1 MSSTV
6 PFQEGEEQF
15 HLLNDHKEDPALAAI
30 QDFKGKYPK
39 QLWYLFTVEMWERF
53 CFYGMRGI
61 LTIFMVGQLGLTD
74 KESNLKY
81 GAIQAFVY
89 AFTFIGGIFA
99 DKILGFKKSLF
110 FGGII
115 MIIGNLIIA
124 ASPKEFF
131 YIGITLSIIGTGF
144 FKPNISSMVGELYR
158 DGDSRRDAGFGL
170 FYAGINV
177 GALLGGALIVY
188 LGKYVSWSSAFLAAA
203 IVMALGLLTFLFTK
217 KHLGPIGDSPLK
229 ALAPNK
235 RMIREVAVYAASL
248 ISIPLIL
255 IMVQNS
261 DYTDYFMYTIAPLAI
276 IYFLVETF
284 RVKDRRFQLKL
295 LAAFVF
301 IFFYFLFNAIFEQ
314 SGGSLSLFAEKNL
327 SHQLLFF
334 SIDPNIVNNSSNSL
348 FVIVLSPLIG
358 LLWLWL
364 AGKKIEPN
372 TIIKFGIGFLFLA
385 ASFYIFYYTRFFRDA
400 NGITS
405 LNVFTLAYLVTTVGE
420 LCLGPIGMSTVT
432 KLSPKK
438 LTGMMMGLWFLSSAF
453 GQFAAG
459 KLGAEMSTADN
470 NASLMTKLFA
480 YTEGYKQLAIYAL
493 VAGIVLILISPLVK
507 KLMHEVK

>member
-1 MSSTV
+1 MSSTI
-6 PFQEGEEQF
+6 PYQEGEEQF
-15 HLLNDHKEDPALAAI
+15 HLLNEHKNDPALTAI
-30 QDFKGKYPK
+30 QSFKGKYPK

-61 LTIFMVGQLGLTD
+61 LTIFMVGQLGLSD

-115 MIIGNLIIA
+115 MILGNVVIA

-144 FKPNISSMVGELYR
+144 FKPNISSMVGELYA
-158 DGDSRRDAGFGL
+158 DGDPRRDAGFGL
-170 FYAGINV
+170 FYAGINI

-188 LGKYVSWSSAFLAAA
+188 LGKYVSWNAAFGAAA
-203 IVMALGLLTFLFTK
+203 VVMVLGLLTFLFTK

-229 ALAPNK
+229 NIAAGK
-235 RMIREVAVYAASL
+235 RAGREIAVYAASL

-255 IMVQNS
+255 IMVQNT
-261 DYTDYFMYTIAPLAI
+261 DYTDYFMYTIAPAAI
-276 IYFLVETF
+276 IYFLFETF
-284 RVKDRRFQLKL
+284 KVKDRRFQLKL
-295 LAAFVF
+295 LAAFIF
-301 IFFYFLFNAIFEQ
+301 IFFYFIFNAIFEQ

-327 SHQLLFF
+327 THELLFF

-348 FVIVLSPLIG
+348 FVIVLSPIVG

-364 AGKKIEPN
+364 AKKRMEPN
-372 TIIKFGIGFLFLA
+372 TIIKFGIGFIFLA
-385 ASFYIFYYTRFFRDA
+385 ASFYVFYYTRFFADA
-400 NGITS
+400 GGITS
-405 LNVFTLAYLVTTVGE
+405 LNVFTLAYFITTIGE

-459 KLGAEMSTADN
+459 KIGAEMSTADN
-470 NASLMTKLFA
+470 NTPLMTKLLA
-480 YTEGYKQLAIYAL
+480 YTQGYYQLAIYAII
-493 VAGIVLILISPLVK
+493 AGAILIILSPLVR
-507 KLMHEVK
+507 KLMHDVK